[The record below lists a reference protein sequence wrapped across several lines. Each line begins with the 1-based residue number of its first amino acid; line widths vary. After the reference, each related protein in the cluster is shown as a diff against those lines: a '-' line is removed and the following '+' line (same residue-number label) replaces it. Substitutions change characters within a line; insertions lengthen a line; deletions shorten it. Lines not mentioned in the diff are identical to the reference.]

1 MLCCDV
7 LCDLLEVRPIG
18 VHYRITRSSMVMVV
32 AVVRMMLMLLLLLL
46 LLMVAHFGTLLTK
59 RNFMRNLSSFLL
71 LLRFS

>member
-1 MLCCDV
+1 M

-46 LLMVAHFGTLLTK
+46 LLLMVAHFGTLLTK